1 VLKFKSSNLT
11 VLIQHGNYITA
22 YKNLASVFVEKG
34 QKVSSLESI
43 GITLDNDESKTTL
56 QFSIFE
62 NTKALDPYLWIAK

>member
-1 VLKFKSSNLT
+1 M
-11 VLIQHGNYITA
+11 IQHGNYITA
-22 YKNLASVFVEKG
+22 YKNLARVFVEKG

-43 GITLDNDESKTTL
+43 GITFDNDESKTTL